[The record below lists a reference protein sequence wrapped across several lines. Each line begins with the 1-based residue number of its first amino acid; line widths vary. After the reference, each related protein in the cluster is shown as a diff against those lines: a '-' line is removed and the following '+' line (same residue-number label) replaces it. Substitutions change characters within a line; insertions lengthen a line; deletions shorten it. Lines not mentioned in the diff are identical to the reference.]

1 MGFLDCNGDE
11 VIETF
16 CSHSYTA
23 ENGDIFTFEIAVT
36 ECEVMSTIFTP
47 IKLPRYSLYIKRGD
61 HINAVEEGSIIA
73 TTTVLSKNGVD
84 RKRVFKD
91 LELFALTTADL
102 KGWERDFIR
111 EEMKEYY

>member
-16 CSHSYTA
+16 CSHSYTT

-61 HINAVEEGSIIA
+61 HINAVEEGNIIA
-73 TTTVLSKNGVD
+73 TTTVLSKNKVD
-84 RKRVFKD
+84 KKRVFKD

-102 KGWERDFIR
+102 KDWERDFIR